1 MSTQGGGEGGFSR
14 RRAALGFIFV
24 CVLLDMMALGVVIPV
39 LPPLIQ
45 HFTGDAASAARYIG
59 LFAAVWAL
67 MQFFASPLLG
77 ALSDRFGRRPVL
89 LLSMAGL
96 GVDYLFM
103 ALAPNLAWL
112 FVGRMISGVT
122 SATYSIA
129 NAYVADVTPP
139 DQRAARF
146 GLLSVAFGIGFIAG
160 PAIGG
165 LLGGVDPRLPFW
177 GAAAL
182 TLANALYGL
191 WVLPESLPPER
202 RARFSFKL
210 ANPVGAF
217 DLYRSR
223 AGLMALAGVVFLHF
237 LTHQVLQS
245 TWVPYTTYRYGW
257 SPSLT
262 GISLALVGVVSIV
275 VQALVVPRAVGKL
288 GERGTLVTGLTFAVL
303 GFAAF
308 GWAPTTVAFMA
319 VILPFGLMGLVSP
332 GLQGLMTRAVSE
344 TEQGRLQGANMGLA
358 AIAGLI
364 GPLLFTEVFAE
375 AIGAWRAWAPVGAPF
390 YLAAVLETCGL
401 ALALSGRRAAR
412 RRAALAE

>member
-1 MSTQGGGEGGFSR
+1 MNAEHGGEGGLFR
-14 RRAALGFIFV
+14 RRAALSFIFV

-45 HFTGDAASAARYIG
+45 QFTGDAASAARYIG

-67 MQFFASPLLG
+67 MQFFASPALG

-96 GVDYLFM
+96 GIDYLFM

-165 LLGGVDPRLPFW
+165 LLGGIDPRLPFW

-191 WVLPESLPPER
+191 FVLPESLPPER

-223 AGLMALAGVVFLHF
+223 AGLMALAGVLGLHF

-245 TWVPYTTYRYGW
+245 TWVPYTTFRYGW
-257 SPSLT
+257 SPGLT
-262 GISLALVGVVSIV
+262 GVSLALVGMVSIV
-275 VQALVVPRAVGKL
+275 VQAVIVPRAVAKM
-288 GERGTLVTGLTFAVL
+288 GERGALVTGLTFAAM
-303 GFAAF
+303 GYAAF
-308 GWAPTTVAFMA
+308 AWAPTTAAFMA

-344 TEQGRLQGANMGLA
+344 TEQGRLQGANMGLM
-358 AIAGLI
+358 AITGLI
-364 GPLLFTEVFAE
+364 GPLLFTQVFAE
-375 AIGAWRAWAPVGAPF
+375 AIGPWRAWAPVGSPF
-390 YLAAVLETCGL
+390 YLAAVLETLGL
-401 ALALSGRRAAR
+401 ALALSAHRAAR